1 MSDDALA
8 QEVARQMYKD
18 TRMPVRDIATTVG
31 RAERTIYKWAARGK
45 WTRRRARGRLWI
57 TSASAAPA
65 GPAPSP
71 EPEPQAHRR
80 ALVKRLLD
88 SVEKQ
93 LQETEARLDLS
104 AGDGTFSEKDARIFA
119 LLARTMQQ
127 LTLIERGRAPEN
139 DHIDN
144 VAPRNVEELRRE
156 LSQRLARFITEDAGA
171 LPREPEP
178 AGT

>member
-1 MSDDALA
+1 MADDSLA
-8 QEVARQMYKD
+8 QEVAQQLYED
-18 TRMPVRDIATTVG
+18 SRMPVRDIATTVG

-57 TSASAAPA
+57 TSESAAPA

-88 SVEKQ
+88 SVERQ
-93 LQETEARLDLS
+93 LTETEARLDLPS
-104 AGDGTFSEKDARIFA
+104 SDGAFSEKDARIFA

-139 DHIDN
+139 DDTDHA
-144 VAPRNVEELRRE
+144 APRNIDQLRQD
-156 LSQRLARFITEDAGA
+156 LSQRLARFITEDAGT
-171 LPREPEP
+171 LPRELKP